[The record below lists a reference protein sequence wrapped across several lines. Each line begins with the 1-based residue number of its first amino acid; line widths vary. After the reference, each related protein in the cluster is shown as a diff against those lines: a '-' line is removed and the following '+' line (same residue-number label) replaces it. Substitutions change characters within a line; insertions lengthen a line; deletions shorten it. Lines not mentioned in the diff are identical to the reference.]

1 MWPPLTSI
9 YWLDGSFQFFF
20 RVICTQLEGTFIP
33 KHLQMINKQIST
45 TCQHTFSLNA
55 QLAAEELKKRKIIAN
70 SYFQIKLMLKNKL
83 GGIKEC

>member
-1 MWPPLTSI
+1 
-9 YWLDGSFQFFF
+9 
-20 RVICTQLEGTFIP
+20 
-33 KHLQMINKQIST
+33 MINKQIST